1 MQLEDWLSRL
11 EKLHF
16 KSIDMGL
23 ERIRVV
29 AERLQLLSDNPFIF
43 TVAGTNGKGSSVAL
57 INEFL
62 RAGNHTTGVYTSPH
76 LVRFNERVMI
86 NGCQCDDEQLVRAF
100 AAVEAQ
106 RGDVSLTYF
115 EFTTLAAIWLFKQ
128 ENLDTWILEVGLG
141 GRLDAVNVWAPSIAV
156 VTSID
161 LDHQEWLGSDRTQI
175 GYEKIGIGRAGRP
188 LVIGEADLPRDVAER
203 AGQMGCQLY
212 QQGDHFDWQ
221 ATESGWSAT
230 VTGNDGRQCRYEQL
244 TTPAIYLQNAA
255 TALQALVLA
264 PFPLLPSQYNQAL
277 SRVSVTG
284 RRQVIHDHPRVMLD
298 VGHNPH
304 AAKALAH
311 YLKALPKRRVHC
323 VIGMLADKDI
333 LNTVLELL
341 PVVDHWYPAELQAER
356 AAQAGDL
363 RQRLL
368 DAGALCDAPQP
379 SPSTIC
385 RKLVKTVDKNDLIL
399 VFGSF
404 YTVADVIQYSGLMH
418 SDKD

>member
-1 MQLEDWLSRL
+1 MQLEDWLNRL

-29 AERLQLLSDNPFIF
+29 AERLQLLSDTPFIF
-43 TVAGTNGKGSSVAL
+43 TIAGTNGKGSTVAL

-175 GYEKIGIGRAGRP
+175 GYEKIGVGRAGRP
-188 LVIGEADLPRDVAER
+188 LVIGEQDVPWDVAER

-221 ATESGWSAT
+221 GTESGWSAT
-230 VTGNDGRQCRYEQL
+230 VTGNDGRQYRYEQL

-255 TALQALVLA
+255 TALQALTLA
-264 PFPLLPSQYNQAL
+264 PFPLLPSQCNQAL

-356 AAQAGDL
+356 AAQAGEL
-363 RQRLL
+363 RQWLL
-368 DAGALCDAPQP
+368 DAGARCDAPQP